1 MKNCKHCNSTKFT
14 LNGIVMASLKLN
26 IVIDVKIVTKL
37 LEEGDKRIVHSLKK
51 ENKKLLNLIFK
62 ELVLDQL
69 LG

>member
-1 MKNCKHCNSTKFT
+1 
-14 LNGIVMASLKLN
+14 
-26 IVIDVKIVTKL
+26 VTKL